1 MTRILSGV
9 LVLAAAAAL
18 RPLAAQDSAAPKPTA
33 PPAAAPAAG
42 APTIDAVLTRAVV
55 NHLPQDTLTTAPADV
70 GTLVLW
76 TKVSGGAGQS
86 IHEVWFH
93 GDTQVG
99 DVTLAIGGS
108 PWRTWSRK
116 TIPAD
121 WTGAWHVE
129 VRDGAGAVLK
139 RVDFTVGAATPAK

>member
-1 MTRILSGV
+1 MTRIFPAV
-9 LVLAAAAAL
+9 LLLGAAAGL
-18 RPLAAQDSAAPKPTA
+18 CPLAAQDSTAPKPA
-33 PPAAAPAAG
+33 PAPAAAPAAG
-42 APTIDAVLTRAVV
+42 APTVDAILTRAIV
-55 NHLPQDTLTTAPADV
+55 NHMPQDTLTTAPVDV

-99 DVTLAIGGS
+99 DVALEIGGS

-116 TIPAD
+116 TIPSD

-129 VRDGAGAVLK
+129 VRDASGAVLK
-139 RVDFTVGAATPAK
+139 RVDFTVGAAAPAN